1 MPMPNP
7 DRHLWLLPDSAAE
20 AFIARTGGPALLD
33 TAERERCERVLAPPE
48 RRRRLAA
55 RLLARHALSSRTGR
69 PLNSWRFRT
78 TSDGRPEPE
87 PSPDHRL
94 RFNLSHTDGLT
105 ACVVTDDGRACG
117 VDAERSPART
127 DAVAHLPR
135 FFADRERT
143 ELAAVPD
150 AVRPGHIAAYW
161 VLKEAYLKALGT
173 GLRRDLSTVA
183 FTGLTGGRIRL
194 YDTGEPEPAYARWQF
209 DLLHPSPGHVVA
221 VAAEEGAPGGLITT
235 TLTD

>member
-1 MPMPNP
+1 MRT
-7 DRHLWLLPDSAAE
+7 RH
-20 AFIARTGGPALLD
+20 RTAGA
-33 TAERERCERVLAPPE
+33 TAP
-48 RRRRLAA
+48 
-55 RLLARHALSSRTGR
+55 TGR
-69 PLNSWRFRT
+69 PTAGAPRTQRPHGTTLNFWRFRT

-87 PSPDHRL
+87 PSTDHRL

-105 ACVVTDDGRACG
+105 ACVVTDAGRACG
-117 VDAERSPART
+117 VDAERSPARA

-143 ELAAVPD
+143 ELTTVPD
-150 AVRPGHIAAYW
+150 TERPGHIAAYW

-173 GLRRDLSTVA
+173 GLLRDLSTIT

-194 YDTGEPEPAYARWQF
+194 YDTGEPQPTGEHWQF
-209 DLLHPSPGHVVA
+209 DLIHTSPGHVVA
-221 VAAEEGAPGGLITT
+221 VAVEAGAPGGLITT

>member
-1 MPMPNP
+1 MPTP
-7 DRHLWLLPDSAAE
+7 DRHLWLLPDSAAD

-33 TAERERCERVLAPPE
+33 PAERARCERVLAPRE

-69 PLNSWRFRT
+69 PLNSWRFHT

-87 PSPDHRL
+87 PSTDHRL

-105 ACVVTDDGRACG
+105 ACVVTDGGRTCG
-117 VDAERSPART
+117 VDAERSPAGA

-143 ELAAVPD
+143 ELATVPD
-150 AVRPGHIAAYW
+150 ADRPGHIAAYW

-173 GLRRDLSTVA
+173 GLRRDLSTIA
-183 FTGLTGGRIRL
+183 FTGLTGGHIRL
-194 YDTGEPEPAYARWQF
+194 YDTDQPQPADDRWQF
-209 DLLHPSPGHVVA
+209 DLIHPSPGHVVA
-221 VAAEEGAPGGLITT
+221 VAAEGGAPGGLFTT
-235 TLTD
+235 TLGD

>member
-1 MPMPNP
+1 MPNP

-20 AFIARTGGPALLD
+20 SFIARTGGPALLGP
-33 TAERERCERVLAPPE
+33 AERERCERVIAPPE
-48 RRRRLAA
+48 QQRRLAA
-55 RLLARHALSSRTGR
+55 RLLARHALSARTGR

-87 PSPDHRL
+87 PSTGHRL

-105 ACVVTDDGRACG
+105 ACVVTDAGRACG
-117 VDAERSPART
+117 VDAERSPARA

-143 ELAAVPD
+143 ELATLPGTE
-150 AVRPGHIAAYW
+150 RPGHIAAYW

-173 GLRRDLSTVA
+173 GLLRDLSTIA

-194 YDTGEPEPAYARWQF
+194 YDTGEPQSAGEHWQF
-209 DLLHPSPGHVVA
+209 DLIHPSPGHVVA
-221 VAAEEGAPGGLITT
+221 VAAENSAPGGLITT